1 MTAWQVIGML
11 VGAVVLIYMVSQ
23 FLREPG
29 LALMNLVRGVIVGVV
44 AIVLINLIGSQF
56 NFHIALNPFTAAIT
70 GLLGLPGV
78 AALVAI
84 NIWLV

>member
-1 MTAWQVIGML
+1 MTAWQVIGLL

-29 LALMNLVRGVIVGVV
+29 LALMNLVRGAIVGVV
-44 AIVLINLIGSQF
+44 AIVLINLIGTQF
-56 NFHIALNPFTAAIT
+56 DFHIALNPVTAAVT

-84 NIWLV
+84 NIWLI

>member
-11 VGAVVLIYMVSQ
+11 VGAVVLIYMASQ

-29 LALMNLVRGVIVGVV
+29 AALMNLLRGVIVGVV
-44 AIVLINLIGSQF
+44 AILLINLIGQPYG
-56 NFHIALNPFTAAIT
+56 FHIALNPFTAALT

-78 AALVAI
+78 AALAAI
-84 NIWLV
+84 HIWVI